1 MRKVI
6 SLKKK
11 EKHLNVSQAGQFEE
25 HGSAVWRV
33 SALLQI
39 VDNYIIEFNEM
50 SFFDRIDMYYVLFSQ
65 VCWNVTGTILAS
77 SGDDGCVKL
86 WKANYMDAW
95 KCVATLRGDGQAALE
110 SLPASLGKQG
120 FTKLP
125 MSSHQANWH

>member
-1 MRKVI
+1 
-6 SLKKK
+6 
-11 EKHLNVSQAGQFEE
+11 
-25 HGSAVWRV
+25 
-33 SALLQI
+33 
-39 VDNYIIEFNEM
+39 M
-50 SFFDRIDMYYVLFSQ
+50 SPFDRIDMYYVLISQ